1 MQLSFVEGRNRMKL
15 CNKISKGVAKGAEVI
30 CMLTIA
36 ALVLVIVVELLRRNF
51 LGQSFGGNVQLCGI
65 LFLWMAFI
73 GLIPLYR
80 DSGLMRLDFLVARTK
95 GPVYEVLYF
104 ANKLFSLLLGLV
116 MEPGAILTLM
126 LPVLLPIAN
135 GLGLDLVHFGVMV
148 VLNLMIGQVTP
159 PFGVCLFVISDV
171 NKLKLE
177 RLYRSILPFLV
188 PLILTLILV
197 TYVPGIVTAL
207 PNALLS

>member
-95 GPVYEVLYF
+95 GPVYEVLLF
-104 ANKLFSLLLGLV
+104 PQAAREKAMAPASTREASFFITGSSLSLCPKLHTTV
-116 MEPGAILTLM
+116 
-126 LPVLLPIAN
+126 
-135 GLGLDLVHFGVMV
+135 
-148 VLNLMIGQVTP
+148 
-159 PFGVCLFVISDV
+159 
-171 NKLKLE
+171 
-177 RLYRSILPFLV
+177 LPFV
-188 PLILTLILV
+188 RRT
-197 TYVPGIVTAL
+197 IV
-207 PNALLS
+207 

>member
-80 DSGLMRLDFLVARTK
+80 DSGLM

-104 ANKLFSLLLGLV
+104 ANKLFSLLLGV
-116 MEPGAILTLM
+116 
-126 LPVLLPIAN
+126 
-135 GLGLDLVHFGVMV
+135 VMV
-148 VLNLMIGQVTP
+148 VAFAAQYPYVSTRTYSTFPIPVPYTVQYFPMCLAGAYMALESLRQMAEHVAEKARGSRAQV
-159 PFGVCLFVISDV
+159 
-171 NKLKLE
+171 
-177 RLYRSILPFLV
+177 
-188 PLILTLILV
+188 
-197 TYVPGIVTAL
+197 
-207 PNALLS
+207 

>member
-73 GLIPLYR
+73 ACPPVPGQRPDAPGLPCR
-80 DSGLMRLDFLVARTK
+80 PHQ

-104 ANKLFSLLLGLV
+104 ANKLFSLLLGV
-116 MEPGAILTLM
+116 
-126 LPVLLPIAN
+126 
-135 GLGLDLVHFGVMV
+135 VMV
-148 VLNLMIGQVTP
+148 VAFAAQYPYVSTRTYSTFPIPVPYTVQYFPMCLAGAYMALESLRQMAEHVAEKARGSRAQV
-159 PFGVCLFVISDV
+159 
-171 NKLKLE
+171 
-177 RLYRSILPFLV
+177 
-188 PLILTLILV
+188 
-197 TYVPGIVTAL
+197 
-207 PNALLS
+207 

>member
-1 MQLSFVEGRNRMKL
+1 MKL

-36 ALVLVIVVELLRRNF
+36 ALVLVIVVKLLLDAYFHTKSGLLLRVVELLRRNF

-104 ANKLFSLLLGLV
+104 ANKLFSLLLGV
-116 MEPGAILTLM
+116 
-126 LPVLLPIAN
+126 
-135 GLGLDLVHFGVMV
+135 VMV
-148 VLNLMIGQVTP
+148 VAFAAQYPYVSTRTYSTFPIPVPYTVQYFPMCLAGAYMALESLRQMAEHVAEKARGSRAQV
-159 PFGVCLFVISDV
+159 
-171 NKLKLE
+171 
-177 RLYRSILPFLV
+177 
-188 PLILTLILV
+188 
-197 TYVPGIVTAL
+197 
-207 PNALLS
+207 

>member
-1 MQLSFVEGRNRMKL
+1 MKL

-104 ANKLFSLLLGLV
+104 ANKLFSLLLGDQVEPRREFLTENANLV
-116 MEPGAILTLM
+116 
-126 LPVLLPIAN
+126 VN
-135 GLGLDLVHFGVMV
+135 LD
-148 VLNLMIGQVTP
+148 I
-159 PFGVCLFVISDV
+159 
-171 NKLKLE
+171 
-177 RLYRSILPFLV
+177 
-188 PLILTLILV
+188 
-197 TYVPGIVTAL
+197 
-207 PNALLS
+207 

>member
-95 GPVYEVLYF
+95 GPVYEVLSF
-104 ANKLFSLLLGLV
+104 PI
-116 MEPGAILTLM
+116 PGPY
-126 LPVLLPIAN
+126 PV
-135 GLGLDLVHFGVMV
+135 
-148 VLNLMIGQVTP
+148 Q
-159 PFGVCLFVISDV
+159 
-171 NKLKLE
+171 
-177 RLYRSILPFLV
+177 
-188 PLILTLILV
+188 
-197 TYVPGIVTAL
+197 YVPMCLAGAYMAL
-207 PNALLS
+207 ESLRQMAEHVAEKARGSRAQV

>member
-104 ANKLFSLLLGLV
+104 ANKLFSLLLGV
-116 MEPGAILTLM
+116 
-126 LPVLLPIAN
+126 
-135 GLGLDLVHFGVMV
+135 VMV
-148 VLNLMIGQVTP
+148 VAFAAQYPYVSTRTYSTFTIPVPYTVQYFPMCLAGAYMALEPLRQMAEHVAEKARGSRAQV
-159 PFGVCLFVISDV
+159 
-171 NKLKLE
+171 
-177 RLYRSILPFLV
+177 
-188 PLILTLILV
+188 
-197 TYVPGIVTAL
+197 
-207 PNALLS
+207 

>member
-36 ALVLVIVVELLRRNF
+36 ALVLVIV
-51 LGQSFGGNVQLCGI
+51 GQSFGGNVQLCGI

-104 ANKLFSLLLGLV
+104 ANKLFSLLLGV
-116 MEPGAILTLM
+116 
-126 LPVLLPIAN
+126 
-135 GLGLDLVHFGVMV
+135 VMV
-148 VLNLMIGQVTP
+148 VAFAAQYPYVSTRTYSTFPIPVPYTVQYFPMCLAGAYMALESLRQMAEHVAEKARGSRAQV
-159 PFGVCLFVISDV
+159 
-171 NKLKLE
+171 
-177 RLYRSILPFLV
+177 
-188 PLILTLILV
+188 
-197 TYVPGIVTAL
+197 
-207 PNALLS
+207 

>member
-104 ANKLFSLLLGLV
+104 ANKLFSLLLGV
-116 MEPGAILTLM
+116 VICFAVFTV
-126 LPVLLPIAN
+126 LPLLES
-135 GLGLDLVHFGVMV
+135 V
-148 VLNLMIGQVTP
+148 
-159 PFGVCLFVISDV
+159 
-171 NKLKLE
+171 
-177 RLYRSILPFLV
+177 V
-188 PLILTLILV
+188 PLPEFRELVDQSALAQVFENGNLIISIMNRRL
-197 TYVPGIVTAL
+197 
-207 PNALLS
+207 

>member
-1 MQLSFVEGRNRMKL
+1 MKL

-73 GLIPLYR
+73 GLIPL
-80 DSGLMRLDFLVARTK
+80 DFLVARTK

-104 ANKLFSLLLGLV
+104 ANKLFSLLLGV
-116 MEPGAILTLM
+116 
-126 LPVLLPIAN
+126 
-135 GLGLDLVHFGVMV
+135 VMV
-148 VLNLMIGQVTP
+148 VAFAAQYPYVSTRTYSTFPIPVPYTVQYFPMCLAGAYMALESLRQMAEHVAEKARGSRAQV
-159 PFGVCLFVISDV
+159 
-171 NKLKLE
+171 
-177 RLYRSILPFLV
+177 
-188 PLILTLILV
+188 
-197 TYVPGIVTAL
+197 
-207 PNALLS
+207 

>member
-1 MQLSFVEGRNRMKL
+1 MKL

-95 GPVYEVLYF
+95 ARCTRCCTSPTSCS
-104 ANKLFSLLLGLV
+104 ACCW
-116 MEPGAILTLM
+116 AW
-126 LPVLLPIAN
+126 
-135 GLGLDLVHFGVMV
+135 
-148 VLNLMIGQVTP
+148 
-159 PFGVCLFVISDV
+159 
-171 NKLKLE
+171 
-177 RLYRSILPFLV
+177 
-188 PLILTLILV
+188 
-197 TYVPGIVTAL
+197 
-207 PNALLS
+207 

>member
-73 GLIPLYR
+73 GLIPPVPGQR
-80 DSGLMRLDFLVARTK
+80 PDAPGLPCRRTRARCTRCCTRTA
-95 GPVYEVLYF
+95 V
-104 ANKLFSLLLGLV
+104 SLLLGV
-116 MEPGAILTLM
+116 
-126 LPVLLPIAN
+126 
-135 GLGLDLVHFGVMV
+135 VMV
-148 VLNLMIGQVTP
+148 VAFAAQYPYVSTRTYSTFPIPVPYTVQYFPM
-159 PFGVCLFVISDV
+159 CLAGAYMA
-171 NKLKLE
+171 LE
-177 RLYRSILPFLV
+177 SLGGRMAQRVENGRAAGRRYKGGTRIW
-188 PLILTLILV
+188 
-197 TYVPGIVTAL
+197 
-207 PNALLS
+207 

>member
-1 MQLSFVEGRNRMKL
+1 MQLFFVEGRNRMKL

-95 GPVYEVLYF
+95 GPVPYTVQYF
-104 ANKLFSLLLGLV
+104 PMCLAGAYMALESLRQMAEHVAEKARGSR
-116 MEPGAILTLM
+116 A
-126 LPVLLPIAN
+126 
-135 GLGLDLVHFGVMV
+135 
-148 VLNLMIGQVTP
+148 QV
-159 PFGVCLFVISDV
+159 
-171 NKLKLE
+171 
-177 RLYRSILPFLV
+177 
-188 PLILTLILV
+188 
-197 TYVPGIVTAL
+197 
-207 PNALLS
+207 

>member
-104 ANKLFSLLLGLV
+104 ANKLFSLLLGV
-116 MEPGAILTLM
+116 
-126 LPVLLPIAN
+126 
-135 GLGLDLVHFGVMV
+135 VMV
-148 VLNLMIGQVTP
+148 VAFAAQYPSVSTRTYSTFTIPVPYTVQYFPMCLAGAYMALESLRQMAEHVAEKARGSRAQV
-159 PFGVCLFVISDV
+159 
-171 NKLKLE
+171 
-177 RLYRSILPFLV
+177 
-188 PLILTLILV
+188 
-197 TYVPGIVTAL
+197 
-207 PNALLS
+207 

>member
-104 ANKLFSLLLGLV
+104 ANKLFSTSAPPYG
-116 MEPGAILTLM
+116 ESSGRTRTRWTPSRRCCPPG
-126 LPVLLPIAN
+126 PSP
-135 GLGLDLVHFGVMV
+135 
-148 VLNLMIGQVTP
+148 
-159 PFGVCLFVISDV
+159 
-171 NKLKLE
+171 E
-177 RLYRSILPFLV
+177 RLSSGP
-188 PLILTLILV
+188 
-197 TYVPGIVTAL
+197 A
-207 PNALLS
+207 S